1 MVTETKKIA
10 LLGGD
15 GRFLRLA
22 ELLAADGAEVC
33 AYALGDAL
41 PDCAVRCASISDAV
55 AGADAVLLPVPYSRD
70 GTHLNAP
77 LHPEPV
83 PLDALLAH
91 ATDGLPIF
99 GGMLP
104 KGGFPGCVCL
114 DYYSERMQI
123 RNAVPSAEGAL
134 MIALERMPGTLH
146 GSSAFVIGYGRIG
159 KLLAD
164 RLRAF
169 GANVTV
175 FARKESDRAFAE
187 AFSCHA
193 APIEALAERLSEADV
208 LFNTAPAAL
217 ARARGARR
225 AQARSGVH
233 RTGFTAL
240 LRLRAA
246 AALPRAARAHVARR
260 SRTVHLRRDPPAP
273 VSSRRRMTAR
283 TNAHAAATSRPT
295 KTRVWPDGK
304 ARRMQRV
311 ISADPISSNSEERML
326 SLPESY
332 G

>member
-22 ELLAADGAEVC
+22 ELLTADGAEVC

-217 ARARGARR
+217 LAPEALDALKPEAVFIELASRPCCDSERLLLSPALPART
-225 AQARSGVH
+225 SP
-233 RTGFTAL
+233 
-240 LRLRAA
+240 AA
-246 AALPRAARAHVARR
+246 AAQYIYDEIRPHLFPAA
-260 SRTVHLRRDPPAP
+260 
-273 VSSRRRMTAR
+273 
-283 TNAHAAATSRPT
+283 
-295 KTRVWPDGK
+295 DG
-304 ARRMQRV
+304 
-311 ISADPISSNSEERML
+311 
-326 SLPESY
+326 
-332 G
+332 

>member
-70 GTHLNAP
+70 GTPLNAP

-146 GSSAFVIGYGRIG
+146 G
-159 KLLAD
+159 
-164 RLRAF
+164 
-169 GANVTV
+169 
-175 FARKESDRAFAE
+175 
-187 AFSCHA
+187 
-193 APIEALAERLSEADV
+193 LS
-208 LFNTAPAAL
+208 LIHIFPAT
-217 ARARGARR
+217 
-225 AQARSGVH
+225 QPNI
-233 RTGFTAL
+233 RTFIFCI
-240 LRLRAA
+240 
-246 AALPRAARAHVARR
+246 
-260 SRTVHLRRDPPAP
+260 
-273 VSSRRRMTAR
+273 SRRPTERAPYGFRRGRR
-283 TNAHAAATSRPT
+283 TLSVQNRRNDEVKNRILHPCLLYTSRC
-295 KTRVWPDGK
+295 V
-304 ARRMQRV
+304 
-311 ISADPISSNSEERML
+311 
-326 SLPESY
+326 
-332 G
+332 